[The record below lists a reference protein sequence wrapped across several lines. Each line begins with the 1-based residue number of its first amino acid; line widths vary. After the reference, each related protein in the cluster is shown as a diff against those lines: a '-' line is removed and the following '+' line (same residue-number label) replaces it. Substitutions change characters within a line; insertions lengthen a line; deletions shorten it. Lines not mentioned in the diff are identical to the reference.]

1 MNYTERIN
9 KMENNIIMLEDE
21 NGVEIEFETLDVY
34 EFEGHTFFAL
44 VECLPEEEES
54 DEVLIMMVE
63 GDIESEEAEL
73 VMVEDEELLKR
84 AFDEFLKRDAEFA
97 AEGE

>member
-1 MNYTERIN
+1 
-9 KMENNIIMLEDE
+9 MENNIIILEDE

-34 EFEGHTFFAL
+34 ELEGHTFFAL
-44 VECLPEEEES
+44 AECLPEEEES

-84 AFDEFLKRDAEFA
+84 AFDEFVKRDEEFA
-97 AEGE
+97 VSGE

>member
-1 MNYTERIN
+1 
-9 KMENNIIMLEDE
+9 MENNIIILEDE

-44 VECLPEEEES
+44 AECLPEEEEQ

-73 VMVEDEELLKR
+73 VMVEDEALLQR
-84 AFDEFLKRDAEFA
+84 AFDEFVKRDEEF

>member
-1 MNYTERIN
+1 MQ
-9 KMENNIIMLEDE
+9 KNIIILEDE
-21 NGVEIEFETLDVY
+21 NGVEIEFEAIDVY

-44 VECLPEEEES
+44 LEVLPEEMES

-84 AFDEFLKRDAEFA
+84 AFDEFVRRDEEMAE
-97 AEGE
+97 

>member
-1 MNYTERIN
+1 
-9 KMENNIIMLEDE
+9 MENNIIILEDE
-21 NGVEIEFETLDVY
+21 NGVEIEFETIDVY

-44 VECLPEEEES
+44 AECLPAEEES
-54 DEVLIMMVE
+54 DEILIMMVE

-84 AFDEFLKRDAEFA
+84 AFDEFVKRDEEFA
-97 AEGE
+97 KQGE

>member
-1 MNYTERIN
+1 
-9 KMENNIIMLEDE
+9 MEDNIIMLEDE
-21 NGVEIEFETLDVY
+21 NGVSVEFETLDVY

-44 VECLPEEEES
+44 AEVLPDEEQN

-73 VMVEDEELLKR
+73 VMVDDEDLLKR
-84 AFDEFLKRDAEFA
+84 AFDEFVRRDEEA
-97 AEGE
+97 ATQGE

>member
-1 MNYTERIN
+1 
-9 KMENNIIMLEDE
+9 MENNIIILEDE

-34 EFEGHTFFAL
+34 ELEGHTFFAL
-44 VECLPEEEES
+44 AECLPAEEES

-84 AFDEFLKRDAEFA
+84 AFDEFVKRDEEYAKQ
-97 AEGE
+97 GE